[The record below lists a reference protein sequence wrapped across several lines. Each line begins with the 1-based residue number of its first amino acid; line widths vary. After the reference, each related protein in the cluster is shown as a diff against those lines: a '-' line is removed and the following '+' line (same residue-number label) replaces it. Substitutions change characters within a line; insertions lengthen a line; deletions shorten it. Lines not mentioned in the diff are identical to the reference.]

1 MNIQWYPGHMAKAR
15 RLVKENLK
23 LVDVVIEI
31 LDARIPASSR
41 NQEIGGLTGQK
52 PRLVVLNKSDLADP
66 LLTGQWEKYF
76 SIEGYHA
83 VAVNSL
89 SGRGLKGVPGHV
101 RRLAVEGKVE
111 SRPSFGGRS
120 RAPRC
125 MVVGIPNVGKSLF
138 INKLAGR
145 RAARVEDRPGITRGP
160 QWIRVAGNIDL
171 MDMPGILW
179 PKLDDQEVAFRLAAT
194 GAIREEVFDLIA
206 VAGKLMKWLT
216 EYYPA
221 AIQKR
226 YKLEDL
232 PADPLEMLEAIG
244 MKRGFVRS
252 GGVIDIFQSAQVV
265 LKEFR
270 EGRLGRFTL
279 DRPEL

>member
-1 MNIQWYPGHMAKAR
+1 MAKAR

-120 RAPRC
+120 RSPRC

-252 GGVIDIFQSAQVV
+252 GGVIDTFQSAQVV

>member
-1 MNIQWYPGHMAKAR
+1 MAKAR

-41 NQEIGGLTGQK
+41 NQDIGGLTGQK

-244 MKRGFVRS
+244 MKRGFVRL
-252 GGVIDIFQSAQVV
+252 GGVIDTFQSAQVV

>member
-1 MNIQWYPGHMAKAR
+1 MAKAR

-252 GGVIDIFQSAQVV
+252 GGVIDTFQSAQVV